1 MQSLC
6 CASGVLRPKT
16 PNTVAS
22 RRQEVWGSPIAHS
35 QSPQLHLAAYKTL
48 DLDWEYSR
56 TEVSAET
63 LELAFTSLD
72 GTVGGLSLTMP
83 LKEGILELVSEHRG
97 PVDILHAANTAI
109 RGEGGWWLD
118 NTDWFGIDQV
128 LTHSGGV
135 HNQVVWLLGAGAT
148 ARSVLY
154 ALSQQSV
161 SKVVLIVRDASRA
174 RVGAVLAQTLGL
186 DYEIATFDALPRDHQ
201 PAWVISTVPG
211 GNVSAPEAFA
221 HAAENS
227 SYLDAAYDPWPTPL
241 ATIWAMKDRP
251 ILSGLEML
259 TYQALAQIRG
269 LVNGDTTVAL
279 DREDLVVAAM
289 REAVGLGPEPG
300 MKQ

>member
-1 MQSLC
+1 M
-6 CASGVLRPKT
+6 LRPKT

-48 DLDWEYSR
+48 GLDWDYRR
-56 TEVSAET
+56 TEVTSESLRASFAT
-63 LELAFTSLD
+63 LDPA
-72 GTVGGLSLTMP
+72 VGGLSLTMP
-83 LKEGILELVSEHRG
+83 LKEGILDLVSEHRG
-97 PVDILHAANTAI
+97 PVDILHAANTAV
-109 RGEGGWWLD
+109 RGDNGWWLD

-135 HNQVVWLLGAGAT
+135 HNETVWLLGAGAT

-161 SKVVLIVRDASRA
+161 RKVVLVVREPARA
-174 RVGAVLAQTLGL
+174 RVSAVLADTLGL
-186 DYEIATFDALPRDHQ
+186 EYDIATFDQLPQGHS

-211 GNVSAPEAFA
+211 GNVSHPEAFDVVA
-221 HAAENS
+221 PSS

-241 ATIWAMKDRP
+241 ASIWARHDSQ

-269 LVNGDTTVAL
+269 LVNGDTTVRL
-279 DREDLVVAAM
+279 EREDLVVSAM
-289 REAVGLGPEPG
+289 REAVGLSPESG

>member
-1 MQSLC
+1 MLW
-6 CASGVLRPKT
+6 PKT
-16 PNTVAS
+16 PSTVAS

-35 QSPQLHLAAYKTL
+35 QSPQLHLAAYKNL
-48 DLDWEYSR
+48 GLDWEYRR

-63 LELAFTSLD
+63 LEASFTSLD
-72 GTVGGLSLTMP
+72 DTVGGLSLTMP
-83 LKEGILELVSEHRG
+83 LKEGILDLVSEHRG

-109 RGEGGWWLD
+109 RGDNGWWLD

-135 HNQVVWLLGAGAT
+135 HNEVVWLLGAGAT

-154 ALSQQSV
+154 ALAQQSV
-161 SKVVLIVRDASRA
+161 SKVVLVVRDSSRA
-174 RVGAVLAQTLGL
+174 RVSSVLAETLGL
-186 DYEIATFDALPRDHQ
+186 DFDIATFDALPSDRL

-211 GNVSAPEAFA
+211 GNVSHPEAFEKAAA
-221 HAAENS
+221 HS

-241 ATIWAMKDRP
+241 ASVWARHDQR

-279 DREDLVVAAM
+279 DREDLVVSAM
-289 REAVGLGPEPG
+289 RDAVGLGPEPG

>member
-1 MQSLC
+1 MPCL
-6 CASGVLRPKT
+6 KT
-16 PNTVAS
+16 PNTVTS

-48 DLDWEYSR
+48 GLDWEYRR

-63 LELAFTSLD
+63 LEASFNTLD
-72 GTVGGLSLTMP
+72 EAVGGLSLTMP
-83 LKEGILELVSEHRG
+83 LKEGILGLVSEHRG

-109 RGEGGWWLD
+109 RSTDGWWLD

-128 LTHSGGV
+128 LSHSGGV
-135 HNQVVWLLGAGAT
+135 GNEVVWLLGAGAT

-161 SKVVLIVRDASRA
+161 SKVVLVVRDVSRA
-174 RVGAVLAQTLGL
+174 RVSAVLAETLGL
-186 DYEIATFDALPRDHQ
+186 DYEVATFDALPVGQQ

-211 GNVSAPEAFA
+211 GNVSHPEAFV
-221 HAAENS
+221 HAAAGS

-241 ATIWAMKDRP
+241 ATVWARHDRP

-279 DREDLVVAAM
+279 NREELVVLAM

-300 MKQ
+300 MKE

>member
-1 MQSLC
+1 M
-6 CASGVLRPKT
+6 PT
-16 PNTVAS
+16 TVTS

-48 DLDWEYSR
+48 GLDWDYRR
-56 TEVSAET
+56 TEVTADS
-63 LELAFTSLD
+63 LADAFGSLD
-72 GTVGGLSLTMP
+72 DVVGGLSLTMP

-109 RGEGGWWLD
+109 RGDNGWWLD
-118 NTDWFGIDQV
+118 NTDWFGVDQV
-128 LTHSGGV
+128 LSHSGGV
-135 HNQVVWLLGAGAT
+135 HDEVVWLLGAGAT

-154 ALSQQSV
+154 ALSQHSV
-161 SKVVLIVRDASRA
+161 SKVVLVVRDPSRA
-174 RVGAVLAQTLGL
+174 RVSAVLAETLGL
-186 DYEIATFDALPRDHQ
+186 DYEISTFEDLPVDVL

-211 GNVSAPEAFA
+211 GNVTHPEYFET
-221 HAAENS
+221 AASNS

-241 ATIWAMKDRP
+241 ASVWARSERR

-269 LVNGDTTVAL
+269 LVNGDTAVPL
-279 DREDLVVAAM
+279 DGEDLVVSAM